1 MADSM
6 SYSVPILLIVFN
18 RPENTARVLNAL
30 RPMRPQKIFIAA
42 DGPREGNESD
52 VIRCSEVRHVLAENI
67 DWMCEVNV
75 SYSDVN
81 LGCRRGVVK
90 ALDWFFGEVEEGVI
104 LEDDVIP
111 TPDFFVYCQELL
123 GRYRFDQRV
132 GSISGNSFMPKGA
145 LVDASYYFSIY
156 THSWGWATWRRAWCC
171 YDREMHNWIDFCD
184 AGWLK
189 IIAGKE
195 AADYWQP
202 LIEQVYR
209 GIVDTWDLI
218 WLYSCWK
225 SGLLTCISTVE
236 LVNNIG
242 FGSDATHTLDE
253 KSPLGPTQPL
263 VLPLCHPTVMQPR
276 RDLDVSLLKEQYRRS
291 WYKEF
296 LRKMIKVRRLLHEK

>member
-1 MADSM
+1 
-6 SYSVPILLIVFN
+6 
-18 RPENTARVLNAL
+18 
-30 RPMRPQKIFIAA
+30 
-42 DGPREGNESD
+42 
-52 VIRCSEVRHVLAENI
+52 
-67 DWMCEVNV
+67 
-75 SYSDVN
+75 
-81 LGCRRGVVK
+81 
-90 ALDWFFGEVEEGVI
+90 
-104 LEDDVIP
+104 
-111 TPDFFVYCQELL
+111 
-123 GRYRFDQRV
+123 
-132 GSISGNSFMPKGA
+132 
-145 LVDASYYFSIY
+145 
-156 THSWGWATWRRAWCC
+156 
-171 YDREMHNWIDFCD
+171 MHNWIDFCD

-296 LRKMIKVRRLLHEK
+296 LRKMRKVRRLLHEK